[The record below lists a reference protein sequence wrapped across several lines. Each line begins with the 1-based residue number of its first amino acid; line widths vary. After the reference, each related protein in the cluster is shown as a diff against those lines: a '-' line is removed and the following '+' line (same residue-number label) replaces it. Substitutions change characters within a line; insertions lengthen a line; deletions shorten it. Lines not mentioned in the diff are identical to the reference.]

1 MNDAIT
7 PTEAPP
13 KPAAE
18 AVQAS
23 RPPAPPLAGVVRRG
37 MGFFAALNVVSKFAA
52 FGANIVLAWILA
64 PSDFGIYG
72 TAIAVAAVVA
82 IFRDGGVREL
92 LVQRGAKQYD
102 DLVGPIFWYGLAIS
116 GLAGAILAAA
126 SPWIADLYKMPGL
139 VWPLVVIAISL
150 PLGVPGSVLRSK
162 LRIDLRFGALGNIT
176 LISNV
181 LRYSTTILFAL
192 LGAGPLSFVLPLIVI
207 AVYEWVAGAAAT
219 KENPLRHAFGL
230 SRWGEIFHQTKWL
243 VIGAV
248 AFMMVEQGDYLVA
261 GIFVSEATMG
271 FYFFAAQ
278 LLFQTSY
285 AMLSYTAQ
293 LVLFPSLVK
302 LVGEPQRKRD
312 ASLRFLNSL
321 MLIAAPMSLGLAVIA
336 QPLFD
341 VLLQPKW
348 RYSVLALQVL
358 AALYP
363 LRCTI
368 GLTTSILWA
377 KGLFKRNAGYMLF
390 EGAVLLVVT
399 AVAAK
404 YWGRPSAIAA
414 GVGISLTVTRLIIC
428 VLTFRVLGG
437 RTLEVLGACLF
448 AWALALGAASATFWA
463 DAQFTSSL
471 PAIARLLAN
480 GAMFSL
486 VYGALARLIMPAQII
501 EALVMV
507 PARLHAPLVRLLAL
521 GSRHAPSD
529 PGAARP

>member
-1 MNDAIT
+1 MTSAPTT
-7 PTEAPP
+7 PEAPP
-13 KPAAE
+13 EPAVGPEAE
-18 AVQAS
+18 ASA
-23 RPPAPPLAGVVRRG
+23 APPLAGIVRRG
-37 MGFFAALNVVSKFAA
+37 MGFFAALNVISKFAA
-52 FGANIVLAWILA
+52 FGSNIILAWILA
-64 PSDFGIYG
+64 PHDFGIYG

-92 LVQRGAKQYD
+92 LVQRRAAQYD
-102 DLVGPIFWYGLAIS
+102 DLVGPIFWYGLTIS
-116 GLAGAILAAA
+116 GLAGLVLAAA
-126 SPWIADLYKMPGL
+126 APWLADLYEMPGL

-162 LRIDLRFGALGNIT
+162 LRIDLRFGTLGNIT

-181 LRYSTTILFAL
+181 LRYSSTIVFAL
-192 LGAGPLSFVLPLIVI
+192 LGAGALSFVLPLILM
-207 AVYEWVAGAAAT
+207 ALYEWVACAIVT
-219 KENPLRHAFGL
+219 KENPLRHVLGFA
-230 SRWGEIFHQTKWL
+230 RWGEIFHQTKWL
-243 VIGAV
+243 IVGAF

-302 LVGEPQRKRD
+302 IVGEPQRKLQ

-321 MLIAAPMSLGLAVIA
+321 MLVAAPMSIGLAVIA
-336 QPLFD
+336 HPLFD

-348 RYSVLALQVL
+348 KASVLALQVL

-377 KGLFKRNAGYMLF
+377 KGRFKRNAAYMLF
-390 EGAVLLVVT
+390 EGAVLLTTT
-399 AVAAK
+399 AITAR
-404 YWGRPSAIAA
+404 YWGTPVAIAA
-414 GVGISLTVTRLIIC
+414 GVGVSLSCTRLIVC

-437 RTLEVLGACLF
+437 RALDVLGGCLF
-448 AWALALGAASATFWA
+448 AWALALGAAAVTLWV
-463 DAQFTSSL
+463 DARFTESL

-480 GAMFSL
+480 GTLFSI
-486 VYGALARLIMPAQII
+486 VYALLARLIMPAQIF
-501 EALVMV
+501 EALVMA
-507 PARLHAPLVRLLAL
+507 PARLQPLIVRLLGL
-521 GSRHAPSD
+521 SSRHPPPESGAP
-529 PGAARP
+529 PM